1 MTEEKTYRQKILVE
15 AYEKAKGHRA
25 RVKERFLKEG
35 PERFTDE
42 DLLEL
47 LLMFSL
53 PYRDTRKLAR
63 TLLNHYKTL
72 DQVLD
77 APLEEL
83 KTFKG
88 LKEKAVL
95 PLKVINEVARRYL
108 KTKALKT
115 EYLRSPQEVYE
126 YLRYEL
132 QNLDREVLKVLFLD
146 AKSKVLGVET
156 LFEGTLH
163 ESAVYPREIF
173 KKTLEK
179 KALSIVLVH
188 NHPSGD
194 PTPSREDLVLT
205 KRLILAG
212 ELLQI
217 KVLDH
222 VIIGKNGYYS
232 MAEKGDIERLKAEIR
247 REIL

>member
-1 MTEEKTYRQKILVE
+1 MPEKKYSQKILIE

-35 PERFTDE
+35 PKSFTDE

-63 TLLNHYKTL
+63 ALLEQYKTL

-83 KTFKG
+83 KKFKG
-88 LKEKAVL
+88 LKERAIL
-95 PLKVINEVARRYL
+95 PLKVIHEVARRYL
-108 KTKALKT
+108 QSRATKS

-126 YLRYEL
+126 YLKYEM

-146 AKSKVLGVET
+146 AKSKFLGGET

-173 KKTLEK
+173 KKALEK
-179 KALSIVLVH
+179 KALSIVIVH

-194 PTPSREDLVLT
+194 PMPSKEDFVITKKLV
-205 KRLILAG
+205 LAG